1 LRHDLP
7 PTSGVQ
13 RALRPL
19 VDGELVR
26 KEQDG
31 LYEIAE
37 PFLREWILVYAI

>member
-1 LRHDLP
+1 
-7 PTSGVQ
+7 
-13 RALRPL
+13 

-26 KEQDG
+26 KERDG